1 MAAID
6 RSGAAESVT
15 GTLLADKIRT
25 SRVSGQCGHPRAYC
39 LIYHRCSF
47 TLYVMCFHFQWA
59 AVVPTTG
66 ARKLG
71 TDFQRQRCLP
81 CRVFELHRLM
91 SRCCSFLALFF
102 ARAFIPHICVSEHF
116 AFTDPCGWCWR
127 HRVRAVEESCSCGLS
142 GHCVGAFRWTSRT
155 EICKTQTCKEYCLR
169 ECRSNQSTLTTL
181 SCHTL
186 PTASCYRYHPC
197 SPADSYG
204 VSTIGPV
211 VRAPCAVRRAPCR
224 LTWTQSM

>member
-15 GTLLADKIRT
+15 GTLLAEKIRT

-91 SRCCSFLALFF
+91 SRCCSFLAFF
-102 ARAFIPHICVSEHF
+102 LRAHSFLTYASPNTSHSQILV
-116 AFTDPCGWCWR
+116 
-127 HRVRAVEESCSCGLS
+127 
-142 GHCVGAFRWTSRT
+142 VGAGGIGCELLKNLALAGFLDIVLVRSGGHRT
-155 EICKTQTCKEYCLR
+155 QRYVK
-169 ECRSNQSTLTTL
+169 
-181 SCHTL
+181 
-186 PTASCYRYHPC
+186 YRHVK
-197 SPADSYG
+197 SIA
-204 VSTIGPV
+204 
-211 VRAPCAVRRAPCR
+211 
-224 LTWTQSM
+224 